1 MRAPTDSLTRREAI
15 LLSFGEIEWC
25 DANKRVSRVV
35 YVWVLR
41 EMDLWCMIERERERD
56 VIPFFFFV
64 FIDVFH

>member
-1 MRAPTDSLTRREAI
+1 MRAPTDSPTRREAI

-41 EMDLWCMIERERERD
+41 EMDLWCMIERERGM
-56 VIPFFFFV
+56 
-64 FIDVFH
+64 

>member
-1 MRAPTDSLTRREAI
+1 MRAPTDSPTRREAI
-15 LLSFGEIEWC
+15 LLFGEIEWC

-56 VIPFFFFV
+56 VIPFFFFC
-64 FIDVFH
+64 FH